1 MPYISP
7 AAAAITAAQIRQS
20 YRRRAA
26 EVRQAVAPRIPG
38 VARAG
43 FPRAQDSVRV
53 DRRLADQELAELL
66 ALPPGTERT
75 RAYVRL
81 YHRINHLVHVTPTFL
96 ES

>member
-7 AAAAITAAQIRQS
+7 ALAAVTPAQIRQS

-26 EVRQAVAPRIPG
+26 EARQHVAPRIPG

-43 FPRAQDSVRV
+43 FPRYYENVRA
-53 DRRLADQELAELL
+53 DRTTAAAELAELM

-81 YHRINHLVHVTPTFL
+81 YDRINHLVHATPAFP
-96 ES
+96 EA